1 MNEQPHGEHYIG
13 GEQQTAIQKV
23 TRNKLAVRE
32 RQRQAL
38 ELRLAGKTFQV
49 IADKYHITRQRVNQI
64 YCAHSRAQL
73 SSPPAAQD

>member
-1 MNEQPHGEHYIG
+1 MDLQNTE
-13 GEQQTAIQKV
+13 
-23 TRNKLAVRE
+23 
-32 RQRQAL
+32 L
-38 ELRLAGKTFQV
+38 ELFLDNLETYKQKRNDDIIFMRNAGATFQV